1 MNTETLLALDSAH
14 IWHPYSS
21 TADPAP
27 VYPVARAEGVRIH
40 LKTGQTLI
48 FSSWRVAAAFRRG

>member
-48 FSSWRVAAAFRRG
+48 DGMSSWWAAVEE